1 MVRLAQWERGRVV
14 PGVGVSHSGGD
25 DVLWSCPGPVLTLI
39 MDSWSCSALGGTNSS
54 WNLLNLKYEKIAIH
68 GFSGS

>member
-1 MVRLAQWERGRVV
+1 MVRPPQWERGRMV
-14 PGVGVSHSGGD
+14 PGAGVSHSGGM
-25 DVLWSCPGPVLTLI
+25 SYGQCPGPVLTLI
-39 MDSWSCSALGGTNSS
+39 VDSWSCSALGGANSS

>member
-1 MVRLAQWERGRVV
+1 MVRPAQWGRGRMV
-14 PGVGVSHSGGD
+14 PGAGVSHSAGEACGQ
-25 DVLWSCPGPVLTLI
+25 WPGPVLTLI
-39 MDSWSCSALGGTNSS
+39 MYLWSCSVLGRTNSS